1 MRTKPIIAIDGPAGA
16 GKSTIARKIA
26 AALNF
31 VYIDT
36 GAMYR
41 ALTLRLLRS
50 RTDPADL
57 AGVRSI
63 LETVRIGFDPSGK
76 IFLDGEDV
84 SGTLRTAEVNSM
96 VSTVAG
102 LPAVRE
108 SMQKLQRET
117 GSEGGVVLDGRDIG
131 SAVFPDAEYKFYLDA
146 SLEERAR
153 RRMNDSKEKV
163 FADLEAIQQDIARRD
178 AADSQREHSPL
189 VRAEDAQYI
198 DTTGMGPEMVVS
210 AMLEYIDRRSVR

>member
-198 DTTGMGPEMVVS
+198 DTTGMGPGMVVET
-210 AMLEYIDRRSVR
+210 MLE

>member
-1 MRTKPIIAIDGPAGA
+1 MRSRPIIAIDGPAGA

-41 ALTLRLLRS
+41 ALTLRLVRS
-50 RTDPADL
+50 KTDPSDVGA
-57 AGVRSI
+57 VRTI
-63 LETVRIGFDPSGK
+63 LQAVRIGFDPSGK

-84 SGTLRTAEVNSM
+84 SGTLRTAEVNGM

-102 LPAVRE
+102 LPVVRE
-108 SMQKLQRET
+108 YMQKLQREI
-117 GSEGGVVLDGRDIG
+117 GKEGGVVLDGRDIG
-131 SAVFPDAEYKFYLDA
+131 SAVFPDAECKFYLDA

-153 RRMNDSKEKV
+153 RRMNDSKEQLFV
-163 FADLEAIQQDIARRD
+163 NLEAIQQDIARRD

-189 VRAEDAQYI
+189 VRAEDAHYI
-198 DTTGMGPEMVVS
+198 DTTGMGPGMVVET
-210 AMLEYIDRRSVR
+210 MLEYIDQRSVR

>member
-153 RRMNDSKEKV
+153 RRTNDSKEKV

>member
-76 IFLDGEDV
+76 IFLDGED
-84 SGTLRTAEVNSM
+84 EI
-96 VSTVAG
+96 
-102 LPAVRE
+102 
-108 SMQKLQRET
+108 
-117 GSEGGVVLDGRDIG
+117 GR
-131 SAVFPDAEYKFYLDA
+131 AHV
-146 SLEERAR
+146 
-153 RRMNDSKEKV
+153 
-163 FADLEAIQQDIARRD
+163 
-178 AADSQREHSPL
+178 
-189 VRAEDAQYI
+189 
-198 DTTGMGPEMVVS
+198 
-210 AMLEYIDRRSVR
+210 